1 MDVVDLAGDQLDATT
16 EGVDGFFKLL
26 DVAVRKTNVV
36 VDIGLKED
44 LGFVKERLFED
55 FDAGFVVLM
64 SVLRNTQFVKD

>member
-44 LGFVKERLFED
+44 LGFVKIWGEE
-55 FDAGFVVLM
+55 GHIP
-64 SVLRNTQFVKD
+64 